1 MLKLFIL
8 GSIVAMV
15 TLLIIL
21 VSLLIALHEYP
32 KAVVVSLIVVMLTI
46 ILKKVKGGM
55 SKMPAM

>member
-32 KAVVVSLIVVMLTI
+32 KAVVVSLIVVMLKI
-46 ILKKVKGGM
+46 ILKKVKGRVP
-55 SKMPAM
+55 KMPAV